1 MIGAHRRALRL
12 GAAVLGLGLLATGCG
27 SSSGTAKGK
36 VEESTTTTTVAKGP
50 ETTAAQLR
58 AKLAGLFQEHIY
70 LAGAASGARGR
81 SDESAGAVAAL
92 AGNGDA
98 LSTNMTAIFSGKDSG
113 VAQQFGILW
122 KKQVDMLSGAA
133 SGDLSQNADAIGAL
147 LSSAL
152 PSLSADAVAG
162 PLTAGEQAAAKAAD
176 FTGLRT
182 ASTQMATMGSTLAG
196 AIAKKYP
203 DKIGGDPASK
213 GADLLAGL
221 SAALREHVYLVC
233 AASDA
238 AVAGRADEFNAAK
251 AAVDANSAAVTDA
264 IAGVF
269 GADAG
274 KTFGPL
280 WAKHVGFLY
289 DYANALAAKQQDKA
303 DAAMTNLLA
312 YADDFG
318 AFVNGA
324 LPKLGKDSVAGLI
337 TAHASILKDVMDAQ
351 AAKNWTKAYA
361 SERIGADHMSM
372 VANTLASAIVAQSP
386 DKY

>member
-1 MIGAHRRALRL
+1 
-12 GAAVLGLGLLATGCG
+12 
-27 SSSGTAKGK
+27 
-36 VEESTTTTTVAKGP
+36 
-50 ETTAAQLR
+50 
-58 AKLAGLFQEHIY
+58 
-70 LAGAASGARGR
+70 
-81 SDESAGAVAAL
+81 
-92 AGNGDA
+92 
-98 LSTNMTAIFSGKDSG
+98 
-113 VAQQFGILW
+113 
-122 KKQVDMLSGAA
+122 
-133 SGDLSQNADAIGAL
+133 
-147 LSSAL
+147 
-152 PSLSADAVAG
+152 
-162 PLTAGEQAAAKAAD
+162 
-176 FTGLRT
+176 
-182 ASTQMATMGSTLAG
+182 MATMGSTLAG

-351 AAKNWTKAYA
+351 AAKNWTKAYT
-361 SERIGADHMSM
+361 SERTGADHMSM
-372 VANTLASAIVAQSP
+372 VANTLAIAIVAQSP